1 MGIKIAIA
9 SEFAAS
15 GKPENARIRAA
26 HNVAES
32 TS

>member
-1 MGIKIAIA
+1 MGIKFAIA

-15 GKPENARIRAA
+15 GKPENARVRAA
-26 HNVAES
+26 PNVEES